1 MGFLFIFSGERGFD
15 MSETLVHYWGE
26 MTAHE
31 ITAYIKKN
39 TNRGLVIIPLGVVEA
54 HGPFMPL
61 GFDVKIAQLVS
72 HLAAE
77 YLAAQGVDTLIY
89 DEVSSLG
96 IVSATWELDGT
107 IALDAI
113 VTTEILF
120 QSIKCMYQQG
130 IRHFCIINGD
140 GGTGDQWRG
149 LLFFGRHDRREFFR
163 ELQDAGSLD
172 FISWFDGMDRLG
184 HACPYEHATLKF
196 VCDLADEHVRM
207 VAERIGLSARLLTEA
222 NMLSIDG
229 VRRIYPQPRRE
240 YISWRGLSGQIACGG
255 ISYFSYDEYTAL
267 TTGGK
272 MAEVWKNQMAKVYNH
287 LLVRARQF
295 LEV

>member
-1 MGFLFIFSGERGFD
+1 
-15 MSETLVHYWGE
+15 MSQSSVHYWGE

-31 ITAYIKKN
+31 IVAYIKNN
-39 TNRGLVIIPLGVVEA
+39 TNRGFVIIPLGVVEA

-61 GFDVKIAQLVS
+61 GFDVKIAQVVS
-72 HLAAE
+72 HLAVE
-77 YLAAQGVDTLIY
+77 YLALHSIDTLIY
-89 DEVSSLG
+89 DGVSTLG
-96 IVSATWELDGT
+96 IVSATWELEGT

-120 QSIKCMYQQG
+120 QAIKCMYQHG

-149 LLFFGRHDRREFFR
+149 LLFYGRHDRREFFR
-163 ELQDAGSLD
+163 ELQDTGSLD

-196 VCDLADEHVRM
+196 VCDLADEHVRRI
-207 VAERIGLSARLLTEA
+207 AERVGLSARLLTNT
-222 NMLSIDG
+222 NMLAIDG

-240 YISWRGLSGQIACGG
+240 YISWRSLQGQVACAG
-255 ISYFSYDEYTAL
+255 ITYFSYDEYMRL
-267 TTGGK
+267 ITTGE
-272 MAEVWKNQMAKVYNH
+272 MAAIWENQMAKIYNH
-287 LLVRARQF
+287 LLARARQF
-295 LEV
+295 EEV